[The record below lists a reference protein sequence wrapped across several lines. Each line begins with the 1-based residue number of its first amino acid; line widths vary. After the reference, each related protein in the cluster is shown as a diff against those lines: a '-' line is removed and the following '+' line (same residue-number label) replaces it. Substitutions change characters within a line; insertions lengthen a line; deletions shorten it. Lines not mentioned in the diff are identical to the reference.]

1 MNDQSSVRRGRKE
14 ASSNAPEE
22 DEALARLFAA
32 TEGSKGATKGT
43 LIMAVILAA
52 FGIFW
57 MIAATQIPDRT
68 KIGSLGPGFL
78 PFWAGLILTGVSGTL
93 AVVTLRARRREGAG
107 KKQAVEQAPPQL
119 WRVYGALAALFLYIV
134 LLTHLHFFINTAIIS
149 AIGLVLGGEPLRPR
163 LLLYT
168 LIITS
173 IIYGLFVAWL
183 QVPLPG
189 SLIGT

>member
-1 MNDQSSVRRGRKE
+1 MSDQSPVQGVRDE
-14 ASSNAPEE
+14 ASSNAVE
-22 DEALARLFAA
+22 DEALGRLFAS

-43 LIMAVILAA
+43 LVMAVVLAA

-57 MIAATQIPDRT
+57 MVSATLIPDRT

-78 PFWAGLILTGVSGTL
+78 PFWAGLILTGVSGIL
-93 AVVTLRARRREGAG
+93 AVVTIRARRREGAG
-107 KKQAVEQAPPQL
+107 KKKEVEGSPPQQ

-149 AIGLVLGGEPLRPR
+149 AIGLLLGGERLRPR

-189 SLIGT
+189 SLVGT